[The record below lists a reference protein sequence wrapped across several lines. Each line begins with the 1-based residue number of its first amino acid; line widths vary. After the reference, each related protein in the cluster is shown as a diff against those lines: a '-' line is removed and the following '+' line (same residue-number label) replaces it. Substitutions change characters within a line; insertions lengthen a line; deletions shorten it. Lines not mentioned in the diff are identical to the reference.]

1 MSSRE
6 IIQETMPLDR
16 QWRQIDPSTLTKAGE
31 ALVAK
36 HPEINT
42 SSLSPENRRGLVS
55 DQWKSLKDR
64 YNREIK
70 IRKNGLQHD
79 FHASTK
85 AS

>member
-1 MSSRE
+1 
-6 IIQETMPLDR
+6 MPLDR
-16 QWRQIDPSTLTKAGE
+16 QWRQIDSSTLTKVGE

-36 HPEINT
+36 HLEINT
-42 SSLSPENRRGLVS
+42 SSLLFENCRGLVS